1 MIFKHKRWF
10 DRLKFR
16 HQLALIFMGGIIVL
30 TLVTSFVVSNVS
42 TSIITEQQIKQSLQ
56 VTESLAGQCELAL
69 LYQSAESARDVAENA
84 INFPGV
90 KGITIET
97 DKQEEL
103 FSLGRDFT
111 QLKVKSRV
119 SELSLVNESSDYWVF
134 SSPVMSSQDYDN
146 QLNILPGDQDSF
158 LLGYITVLVG
168 KDTQKLM
175 QQH

>member
-16 HQLALIFMGGIIVL
+16 HQLSLIFMGGIIVL

-56 VTESLAGQCELAL
+56 VTESLAGQSELAL

-97 DKQEEL
+97 DSQEEL

-111 QLKVKSRV
+111 ELKVKRRV
-119 SELSLVNESSDYWVF
+119 SVPSLV
-134 SSPVMSSQDYDN
+134 
-146 QLNILPGDQDSF
+146 PGDVQPRLRQSTQYSPRRSRF
-158 LLGYITVLVG
+158 LSVG
-168 KDTQKLM
+168 LYHRAGGQRHTETHAAEYSK
-175 QQH
+175 